1 VKSQGNLEKALSSAL
16 LLTSLGILADPAVA
30 VTTAPSKLS
39 TLETP
44 TSIFLAGNPQNL
56 FQDFNLEESQ
66 EDLNA
71 EKISIQSVVATAQ
84 TSPVA
89 IFANGIVNN
98 DGLNIDHLNAEAIVL
113 ANAPSEPSNLP
124 DRPILATASQNI
136 PLHPLTRS
144 ALLESGLDTL
154 IPMSAISQPQ
164 VWNLA
169 TTNNVEADS
178 KAIAQTEIA
187 VTPPTSPEIAPSLVI
202 PPEETL
208 DPDPMAQVNDVFELR
223 DVSPGDWAFQ
233 ALSDLI
239 ERYGCVAGYPNGT
252 FRGDRAMTR
261 YEFAAGLNS
270 CLQQIE
276 RILAAATSD
285 LATKEDMEV
294 LERLM
299 REYEV
304 ELATIGTEVDN
315 LETRVQF
322 LEDNAFST
330 TTKLFGQA
338 ILGVTARSANNNY
351 NLAGN
356 TFIDQD
362 TETTLLHNVQ
372 LSLFT
377 QFSPRSLLL
386 TSFQAGDGST
396 VTPSSRSLFNYV
408 GLAFE
413 GDSDNNLSLSD
424 LNYRHLITNNFALMV
439 GPKGMSPV
447 NVFRGTNRVESA
459 GSGPISRF
467 AQRNP
472 ILSIGNGESGI
483 GFDWQ
488 INNSLSLQGVY
499 GANFLADGINGSLFG
514 GDLAST
520 SVGLQLV
527 VSPSDNIDVTL
538 QYINAYSPFG
548 FLGTSVGDD
557 RLVIGNNS
565 STSVN
570 LRAPMNTNAFGI
582 GLEWRIIPE
591 VTFGSWFGYTASDY
605 VVSEGIIDTIN
616 WMTFLNF
623 NDLGGEG
630 NLLGVYFGQPPRII
644 SSTMPA
650 ADNAN
655 NIQARNVPS
664 FFSNAEILTAPG
676 GGQPGRTYHLEAF
689 YRIKIT
695 DYLSITPGAI
705 VIFNPLHNSANDTI
719 VIGALR
725 TTFTF

>member
-1 VKSQGNLEKALSSAL
+1 M
-16 LLTSLGILADPAVA
+16 
-30 VTTAPSKLS
+30 
-39 TLETP
+39 
-44 TSIFLAGNPQNL
+44 
-56 FQDFNLEESQ
+56 
-66 EDLNA
+66 
-71 EKISIQSVVATAQ
+71 SVV
-84 TSPVA
+84 
-89 IFANGIVNN
+89 
-98 DGLNIDHLNAEAIVL
+98 
-113 ANAPSEPSNLP
+113 
-124 DRPILATASQNI
+124 
-136 PLHPLTRS
+136 
-144 ALLESGLDTL
+144 
-154 IPMSAISQPQ
+154 SQPQ
-164 VWNLA
+164 VQNLA
-169 TTNNVEADS
+169 AAKVEANPN
-178 KAIAQTEIA
+178 AIAATETKIA
-187 VTPPTSPEIAPSLVI
+187 VTPEALPEVGPSLVI

-239 ERYGCVAGYPNGT
+239 ERYSCVAGYPNGT

-261 YEFAAGLNS
+261 YEFAAGLNA

-299 REYEV
+299 REFEV
-304 ELATIGTEVDN
+304 ELATIGTKVDN
-315 LETRVQF
+315 LEGRVQF

-413 GDSDNNLSLSD
+413 GDNDNDFRLSD
-424 LNYRHLITNNFALMV
+424 LNYRHLITNNLALMV

-472 ILSIGNGESGI
+472 ILSIGNGDSGI

-514 GDLAST
+514 GDFAST

-527 VSPSDNIDVTL
+527 VSPSDKIDVTL
-538 QYINAYSPFG
+538 QYINAYDPFG

-565 STSVN
+565 STSTN
-570 LRAPMNTNAFGI
+570 LRAPMTTNAFGI

-630 NLLGVYFGQPPRII
+630 NLLGIYFGQPPRII

-650 ADNAN
+650 ANNAN

-664 FFSNAEILTAPG
+664 FFSNGEILTAPG

-705 VIFNPLHNSANDTI
+705 VLFNPLHNSANDTI

>member
-1 VKSQGNLEKALSSAL
+1 MKSQGNLEKALSSAL

-39 TLETP
+39 TSETP

-56 FQDFNLEESQ
+56 FQDSYLEES
-66 EDLNA
+66 EEMSA
-71 EKISIQSVVATAQ
+71 EETSIKFALAAGQ
-84 TSPVA
+84 TDPIA
-89 IFANGIVNN
+89 ILANGAVNN
-98 DGLNIDHLNAEAIVL
+98 NILNSEAIVL
-113 ANAPSEPSNLP
+113 ANAPLESSDKS
-124 DRPILATASQNI
+124 DRPFLATASQNI

-154 IPMSAISQPQ
+154 IPMSAVSQPQ
-164 VWNLA
+164 VWSLA
-169 TTNNVEADS
+169 TTNVEADS
-178 KAIAQTEIA
+178 KAIAQTETGIA
-187 VTPPTSPEIAPSLVI
+187 VTPSTSPEVMPSPAI

-239 ERYGCVAGYPNGT
+239 ERYGCLAGYPNGT

-276 RILAAATSD
+276 RIIAGATGD
-285 LATKEDMEV
+285 LGSKEDMEV

-299 REYEV
+299 REFEV
-304 ELATIGTEVDN
+304 ELAALSTKVDN
-315 LETRVQF
+315 LEARVQF

-396 VTPSSRSLFNYV
+396 ITPRSRSLFNYV

-472 ILSIGNGESGI
+472 ILSIGNGDSGI

-499 GANFLADGINGSLFG
+499 GADFLADGINGSLFG

-520 SVGLQLV
+520 SFGLQLV

-548 FLGTSVGDD
+548 FLGTSIGDD

-570 LRAPMNTNAFGI
+570 LRAPMTTNAFGI

-630 NLLGVYFGQPPRII
+630 NLLGIYFGQPPRII

-695 DYLSITPGAI
+695 DYLTITPGAI
-705 VIFNPLHNSANDTI
+705 VLFNPLHNSANDTI